1 MKSNAS
7 SVSPIFYIGFF
18 ARVKLWE
25 TSLDGCMVIWLTDYR
40 GYLTFYPK
48 LSTSDDGLIVFCLLM
63 LSYWLYLID
72 IAMMDWILSTIL
84 LTIATNGSITSMVES
99 VVHI

>member
-1 MKSNAS
+1 MRSNAS
-7 SVSPIFYIGFF
+7 SISPIFYIGLF

-25 TSLDGCMVIWLTDYR
+25 TSLNGCMVIWLTYYR
-40 GYLTFYPK
+40 SHLTLYPK

-63 LSYWLYLID
+63 LSYWLNLID

-84 LTIATNGSITSMVES
+84 LPIATNGSITSMVES
-99 VVHI
+99 VMQI